1 MHSGAPSPTR
11 PVNHRTPDQPK
22 RETPAGSSRPGHCN
36 LGSTDDTDRTD
47 EENRAINQTLARRAA
62 MHGHIVF
69 LGVFDRDCVIQFGSG
84 LPILSREDLRSPETI
99 KLHILPFIRQAT
111 PENCAA

>member
-69 LGVFDRDCVIQFGSG
+69 LGVFDRDCVIQFGSI
-84 LPILSREDLRSPETI
+84 PAIEDV
-99 KLHILPFIRQAT
+99 IRRADERLYQAKGSGR
-111 PENCAA
+111 NRVCY